1 MLYETSE
8 SKSDEELVA
17 GVNSWVDVRDI
28 ARAHVVAL
36 EKAEAGGQ
44 RILFS
49 AGKGSSRLI
58 SPKDSSFFPAN
69 PGPFTWQ
76 DFSE

>member
-8 SKSDEELVA
+8 RKSDEELVA
-17 GVNSWVDVRDI
+17 GINSWVDVRDI
-28 ARAHVVAL
+28 AKAHVVAL

-49 AGKGSSRLI
+49 AGKGSSRLHFTQGLKFL
-58 SPKDSSFFPAN
+58 SAN